1 MIRARLD
8 LRLPRPSRP
17 NQPRLPRPRSTGL
30 AWTLALATGL
40 ACSSLPR
47 TARAEPTTWLSV
59 TGGVAGER
67 HAITGSEI
75 VPVFSAA
82 LGVGTDPNGAFSVGG
97 LFRSTTYVGI
107 GTELALGPRLATA
120 GFTRGSF
127 GFAFD
132 LGVALR
138 PYGRSDYGRLPL
150 QGGVVVG
157 FPWGVQLETGVR
169 LFDLSGQPSALGGYV
184 TLGIDLLRFTVHR
197 RGKTEQAWPNPA
209 AAGAPLPPV
218 APLPGENGPD
228 DLESPSGGAQEANPT
243 APASTAPSTAPSSK
257 PGALGPTSRP
267 ADPVTPA
274 DTSPEPTLR

>member
-1 MIRARLD
+1 MIRARLE
-8 LRLPRPSRP
+8 LRLPRVPLIVATPVRWAP
-17 NQPRLPRPRSTGL
+17 LLGVVL
-30 AWTLALATGL
+30 AASSFSTLAK
-40 ACSSLPR
+40 
-47 TARAEPTTWLSV
+47 AEPTTWLSV

-67 HAITGSEI
+67 HAITGTEV

-157 FPWGVQLETGVR
+157 FPWGVQLETGIR
-169 LFDLSGQPSALGGYV
+169 LLDLSGQPSAVGGFV

-197 RGKTEQAWPNPA
+197 RGKTEQVWPNPA

-228 DLESPSGGAQEANPT
+228 DLEAPSGTGGAAEPDAAPV
-243 APASTAPSTAPSSK
+243 APAPAPGAK
-257 PGALGPTSRP
+257 PALGPTSRP
-267 ADPVTPA
+267 ADPGPV
-274 DTSPEPTLR
+274 DTIPEPALR